1 MSQENV
7 EVEDLAHRTVD
18 ALNRGDLDGFLSL
31 VHPEAE
37 FTSMIAEAEGETFRG
52 HDGVRRWWKSVRMA
66 FTEVHWDHDV
76 VQARGS
82 RVVTM
87 LRIHGTLSGIDVV
100 QTMWQAVVL
109 RDGKAV
115 WWGFFR
121 TKADALEAVGLSEQD
136 AHADS

>member
-7 EVEDLAHRTVD
+7 EVEDLAHETVD
-18 ALNRGDLDGFLSL
+18 ALNREDLDGFLSL

-52 HDGVRRWWKSVRMA
+52 HDGVRRWWKSVRMV
-66 FTEVHWDHDV
+66 FTEVHWSYDLV
-76 VQARGS
+76 RARGD
-82 RVVTM
+82 RVVVM
-87 LRIHGTLSGIDVV
+87 LRIHGILSGIDVV

-115 WWGFFR
+115 WWAFFR

-136 AHADS
+136 PLADS